1 VTDRSPT
8 SAPAPAT
15 SLGAAGLAVE
25 GSFLPSEVGV
35 LLAEVTRRDVRT
47 GDEVVESRHLGH
59 AVVTD
64 VDGRLEAA
72 IGDPQLPT
80 FVRSTAKPFQATAC
94 LELLDLAGGVPS
106 PPELAVAWA
115 SHRGEERH
123 VDAVRRLLRRSA
135 TPPEQLTC
143 PPAAPE
149 ADPGATPHRL
159 WHNCSGKHA
168 LFALAGQHQG
178 TSHARL
184 LDPDGPLQRVVLGV
198 LEEVLGPLAAV
209 GVDGCGAP
217 AVEAPLAALARG
229 YAALAVE
236 DRFARVR
243 EAGLTHPGLVGGEG
257 RLESALLGAGVVAK
271 VGAEGV
277 YAAGWVDAAGRA
289 HGLACKATDGSARG
303 VAVLLRDTLV
313 ALGVVP
319 TDVWSPEPPLGGGR
333 PAGTVRAVPVAT
345 EALVAAL
352 RGAR

>member
-1 VTDRSPT
+1 
-8 SAPAPAT
+8 
-15 SLGAAGLAVE
+15 
-25 GSFLPSEVGV
+25 VGV

-64 VDGRLEAA
+64 VDGGSR
-72 IGDPQLPT
+72 P
-80 FVRSTAKPFQATAC
+80 RSVTRSCRPSCARPRSRSRRPPASSCSTSP
-94 LELLDLAGGVPS
+94 AGRRA

-178 TSHARL
+178 TSHDRL

-229 YAALAVE
+229 YAALAVD

-243 EAGLTHPGLVGGEG
+243 EAGLAHPGLVGGEG

-277 YAAGWVDAAGRA
+277 YAAGWVDAPAGRTA
-289 HGLACKATDGSARG
+289 WRARRPTGRPGAWPSCCATPSS
-303 VAVLLRDTLV
+303 T
-313 ALGVVP
+313 LGVVP
-319 TDVWSPEPPLGGGR
+319 ADVWSPEPPLGGGR
-333 PAGTVRAVPVAT
+333 PAGTVRAVPAAT
-345 EALVAAL
+345 EALVAGL